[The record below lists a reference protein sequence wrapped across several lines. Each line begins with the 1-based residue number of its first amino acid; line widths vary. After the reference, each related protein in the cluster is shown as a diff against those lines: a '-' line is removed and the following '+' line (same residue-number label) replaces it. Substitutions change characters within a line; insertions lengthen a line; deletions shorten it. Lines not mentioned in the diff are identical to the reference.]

1 MSVKHLTDQNGSQ
14 HTPGYSGIH
23 IKPSHKGL
31 LHKKLGIAQGKPI
44 PASDLAVKP
53 GDSPATVKEKT
64 FARTAKK
71 WNH

>member
-1 MSVKHLTDQNGSQ
+1 MAIN
-14 HTPGYSGIH
+14 

-44 PASDLAVKP
+44 PASSLKKALNSA
-53 GDSPATVKEKT
+53 SPKLREEAD
-64 FARTAKK
+64 FAKNAKK